1 MNRSDSIRRDR
12 SFDSV
17 LNKLMRMRSQNHES
31 FKAAMYNFLIA
42 AGIAAFVAVCFIL
55 GPFVRPLLWA
65 FLMGAVLFPFK
76 RKLAQL
82 LNGWF
87 ERLEE
92 RDSNV
97 LVALSLAPLEATENC
112 GRFLVD
118 WLKEHWQVITAGVG
132 IATCMK
138 LLVLY
143 APKGFLCAVWRIIVF
158 SHSLF
163 VQMIG
168 FLNIYLL
175 AAIVAVYLTSVYF
188 FWKPSNSNRFIIAG
202 QSLWIAIISYVC
214 SFLGALQVPVFI
226 MIMLYV
232 GASIIYHL
240 RTTEES
246 SSIVEKLKKLL
257 DKTDFEKSIS
267 ALNFKNVSQHSDIED
282 VSFSETM
289 DSVETLEAYEVKEDI
304 TEEHQHLSDTYFK
317 FLFYACIITFLYRNV
332 WMFIL
337 AAIPIF
343 MHLMFTLGKYTGFT
357 DFISAKINDVY
368 EKIKSW
374 AIEHHSAVLP
384 LCLPGILELNYK
396 INTVVRD
403 SLKSSVDLV
412 TSILMIILMILIIVF
427 LGVFF
432 CVNIYSETI
441 EVAYLGKD
449 LINKT
454 ITDRPELIDILPANM
469 QSSIDDAL
477 DNAHHYGRRK
487 IETYIDD
494 WLTDADPI
502 HATKLKEQILDVWDR
517 LIQYWIDF
525 NKSDSYGPRVPT
537 DALKSTFGE
546 IVDNPGHFKELV
558 LVAKQGIIGWA
569 KSNTQTIME
578 VAESLWHIIRTNLSM
593 IMTFTGEILSLVLS
607 GGQAC
612 VEFILDMIVFFTALF
627 YLLSSSQT
635 KYAPLQVT
643 KHLGVSSSGSK
654 IAEALENSISGVL
667 ISMFKSSIFTGLFTW
682 LVHTI
687 FGARIVFLP
696 SALAAILSAAPF
708 LGSYWCALPALL
720 EIWLAQDRLYAGVVL
735 FLLQFFVPPYF
746 EAAIYAEMKGGG
758 HPYLTGLAIAGGM
771 YWIGW
776 QGAIFGPLMLCFF
789 IGIFEVAAV
798 AMRANEDARRSSDED
813 TRTTN
818 IAVVDAITQMKSVNN
833 EHNKKNSIK
842 FLNQKVSKLEENKE
856 MATTKK
862 SNEALESSKQQTK
875 NELLT
880 NNNVNNNK
888 DGHEM
893 ETCNTNIKMNGNLEY
908 NKNNKDKIK
917 ISEELETPSGERDVV
932 NNKANDKMDENNL
945 EKSKTN
951 IKMNGNLE
959 NKDNIKISKE
969 IETPTNRDV
978 IDGIETF
985 EPTTTAQN
993 NLKLTED
1000 KRSSI
1005 TAPKSVELKIVTTTF
1020 LPATFEKKFC

>member
-17 LNKLMRMRSQNHES
+17 LNKLMRMRSQNHET

-76 RKLAQL
+76 RHLAQL

-97 LVALSLAPLEATENC
+97 MVSICLAPLEATEYC
-112 GRFLVD
+112 GSLVVS
-118 WLKEHWQVITAGVG
+118 WVREHWQLLTAGVG
-132 IATCMK
+132 VATCIK

-143 APKGFLCAVWRIIVF
+143 APKGFLCAVWRFIVF
-158 SHSLF
+158 SHSTLI
-163 VQMIG
+163 QLIG
-168 FLNIYLL
+168 FLNIYMLI
-175 AAIVAVYLTSVYF
+175 AIIAIYLSSVYIL
-188 FWKPSNSNRFIIAG
+188 WKPENSTKFVMAG
-202 QSLWIAIISYVC
+202 QSLWIAVVSYGC

-226 MIMLYV
+226 LIMLYV
-232 GASIIYHL
+232 GISIIYHM
-240 RTTEES
+240 RTAEDS
-246 SSIVEKLKKLL
+246 SSCIDKLKKLL
-257 DKTDFEKSIS
+257 DKTDFEKSV
-267 ALNFKNVSQHSDIED
+267 NNVSIKKQSLHSD
-282 VSFSETM
+282 
-289 DSVETLEAYEVKEDI
+289 AEDI
-304 TEEHQHLSDTYFK
+304 SLSDTIDSLENTDLFDENEGQHLSDIYFRC
-317 FLFYACIITFLYRNV
+317 LFYACIATFLYRNV

-337 AAIPIF
+337 AAIPISL
-343 MHLMFTLGKYTGFT
+343 HLLYTLGNVTGFT
-357 DFISAKINDVY
+357 AFIYGKINEAYDQL
-368 EKIKSW
+368 KSW

-384 LCLPGILELNYK
+384 LCLPGVLELNYK
-396 INTVVRD
+396 INAIIRN

-412 TSILMIILMILIIVF
+412 TSILMIILMLLIIVF

-454 ITDRPELIDILPANM
+454 ITDRPELIDILPQNI

-494 WLTDADPI
+494 WLAEADSV

-517 LIQYWIDF
+517 LIQYWIDV
-525 NKSDSYGPRVPT
+525 NKSDSTYGPRVPT
-537 DALKSTFGE
+537 DALKTTFGE
-546 IVDNPGHFKELV
+546 IVDNPELV

-569 KSNTQTIME
+569 KSNTQTILE

-593 IMTFTGEILSLVLS
+593 IMSFTGEILSLLLS

-627 YLLSSSQT
+627 YLLSSSNT
-635 KYAPLQVT
+635 KYAPLHVT
-643 KHLGVSSSGSK
+643 KYLGFSSSGSK
-654 IAEALENSISGVL
+654 IADALENSISGVL
-667 ISMFKSSIFTGLFTW
+667 ISMFKCSIFTGLFTW
-682 LVHTI
+682 LVHTV

-720 EIWLAQDRLYAGVVL
+720 ELWLAQDRFYAGLVL

-789 IGIFEVAAV
+789 IGLFEVAAV
-798 AMRANEDARRSSDED
+798 AMRANEEPRRSSEED
-813 TRTTN
+813 THATSSRSSSDEASSSVPLTN
-818 IAVVDAITQMKSVNN
+818 ETVKETAVKMAEAS
-833 EHNKKNSIK
+833 NKVLQTI
-842 FLNQKVSKLEENKE
+842 EIENANGAGAE
-856 MATTKK
+856 LINLSK
-862 SNEALESSKQQTK
+862 SNEL
-875 NELLT
+875 
-880 NNNVNNNK
+880 
-888 DGHEM
+888 
-893 ETCNTNIKMNGNLEY
+893 
-908 NKNNKDKIK
+908 
-917 ISEELETPSGERDVV
+917 
-932 NNKANDKMDENNL
+932 
-945 EKSKTN
+945 
-951 IKMNGNLE
+951 
-959 NKDNIKISKE
+959 
-969 IETPTNRDV
+969 
-978 IDGIETF
+978 
-985 EPTTTAQN
+985 TTTIKPQ
-993 NLKLTED
+993 
-1000 KRSSI
+1000 
-1005 TAPKSVELKIVTTTF
+1005 PMELKIITTTF
-1020 LPATFEKKFC
+1020 VPAAEANK

>member
-17 LNKLMRMRSQNHES
+17 LNKLMRMRSQNHET

-76 RKLAQL
+76 RRLAQL

-97 LVALSLAPLEATENC
+97 LVSICLAPLEATEHC
-112 GRFLVD
+112 GSLVVS
-118 WLKEHWQVITAGVG
+118 WLHEHWQLLTAGVG
-132 IATCMK
+132 VAACIK

-143 APKGFLCAVWRIIVF
+143 APKGFLCAVLRFVVF
-158 SHSLF
+158 SHSTF
-163 VQMIG
+163 VQLIG

-175 AAIVAVYLTSVYF
+175 IAIIVVYLTSVYF
-188 FWKPSNSNRFIIAG
+188 FWKSENSTKFVMAG
-202 QSLWIAIISYVC
+202 QSLWVAIVSYGC
-214 SFLGALQVPVFI
+214 SFLGALQVPAFI
-226 MIMLYV
+226 LIMLYV
-232 GASIIYHL
+232 GISIIYHM
-240 RTTEES
+240 RTAEGS
-246 SSIVEKLKKLL
+246 SSCIEKLKKLL
-257 DKTDFEKSIS
+257 DKNDFEKSVSNIS
-267 ALNFKNVSQHSDIED
+267 VKKQSLHSDVED
-282 VSFSETM
+282 VSLSETL
-289 DSVETLEAYEVKEDI
+289 DSLDNTELLDENEVP
-304 TEEHQHLSDTYFK
+304 HLSGIYFK
-317 FLFYACIITFLYRNV
+317 CLFYACIATFLYRNV

-337 AAIPIF
+337 AAIPISL
-343 MHLMFTLGKYTGFT
+343 HLLYTLGNVTGFT
-357 DFISAKINDVY
+357 AFISNKINEAY
-368 EKIKSW
+368 ENLKSW

-384 LCLPGILELNYK
+384 LCLPGVLELNYK
-396 INTVVRD
+396 INAIIRD

-412 TSILMIILMILIIVF
+412 TSILMIILMLLIIVF

-441 EVAYLGKD
+441 EVAYLAKD

-454 ITDRPELIDILPANM
+454 ITDRPELIDILPENI

-494 WLTDADPI
+494 WLAEADSV

-517 LIQYWIDF
+517 LIQYWIDV
-525 NKSDSYGPRVPT
+525 NKSDSAYGPRVPT
-537 DALKSTFGE
+537 DALKTTFGE
-546 IVDNPGHFKELV
+546 IVDNPELV

-569 KSNTQTIME
+569 KSNTQTILE

-593 IMTFTGEILSLVLS
+593 IMSFTGDILSLLLS

-627 YLLSSSQT
+627 YLLSSSNT

-643 KHLGVSSSGSK
+643 KYLGFSTSGSK
-654 IAEALENSISGVL
+654 IADALENSISGVL
-667 ISMFKSSIFTGLFTW
+667 ISMFKCSIFTGLFTW
-682 LVHTI
+682 LVHTV

-708 LGSYWCALPALL
+708 LGSYWCSLPALL
-720 EIWLAQDRLYAGVVL
+720 ELWLAQDRFYAGLVL

-813 TRTTN
+813 TR
-818 IAVVDAITQMKSVNN
+818 
-833 EHNKKNSIK
+833 
-842 FLNQKVSKLEENKE
+842 
-856 MATTKK
+856 AT
-862 SNEALESSKQQTK
+862 
-875 NELLT
+875 
-880 NNNVNNNK
+880 
-888 DGHEM
+888 
-893 ETCNTNIKMNGNLEY
+893 
-908 NKNNKDKIK
+908 
-917 ISEELETPSGERDVV
+917 ERRHSFYDY
-932 NNKANDKMDENNL
+932 
-945 EKSKTN
+945 
-951 IKMNGNLE
+951 
-959 NKDNIKISKE
+959 
-969 IETPTNRDV
+969 
-978 IDGIETF
+978 
-985 EPTTTAQN
+985 
-993 NLKLTED
+993 
-1000 KRSSI
+1000 
-1005 TAPKSVELKIVTTTF
+1005 
-1020 LPATFEKKFC
+1020 

>member
-17 LNKLMRMRSQNHES
+17 LNKLMRMRSQNHET

-76 RKLAQL
+76 RRLAQL

-97 LVALSLAPLEATENC
+97 MVSICLAPLEATEHC
-112 GRFLVD
+112 GSLVVS
-118 WLKEHWQVITAGVG
+118 WLHEHWQWLTAGVG
-132 IATCMK
+132 VAACIK

-143 APKGFLCAVWRIIVF
+143 APKGFLCAVWRFVLF
-158 SHSLF
+158 SHSTF
-163 VQMIG
+163 VQFIG

-175 AAIVAVYLTSVYF
+175 IAIIVVYLTSVYF
-188 FWKPSNSNRFIIAG
+188 LWKPENSTKFVMAG
-202 QSLWIAIISYVC
+202 QSLWVAIVSYGC
-214 SFLGALQVPVFI
+214 SFLGALQVPAFI
-226 MIMLYV
+226 LIMLYV
-232 GASIIYHL
+232 GVSIIYHM
-240 RTTEES
+240 RTADGS
-246 SSIVEKLKKLL
+246 SSCIEKLKKLL
-257 DKTDFEKSIS
+257 DKTDFEKSVSNIS
-267 ALNFKNVSQHSDIED
+267 VKKQSFHSDAED
-282 VSFSETM
+282 VSLSETL
-289 DSVETLEAYEVKEDI
+289 DSLDNTELLDENEVP
-304 TEEHQHLSDTYFK
+304 HLSGIYFK
-317 FLFYACIITFLYRNV
+317 CLFYACIATFLYRNV

-337 AAIPIF
+337 AAIPISL
-343 MHLMFTLGKYTGFT
+343 HLLYTLGNVTGFT
-357 DFISAKINDVY
+357 AFISNKIDETY
-368 EKIKSW
+368 ENLKCW

-384 LCLPGILELNYK
+384 LCLPGVLELNYK
-396 INTVVRD
+396 INAIIRD

-412 TSILMIILMILIIVF
+412 TSILMIILMLLIIVF

-454 ITDRPELIDILPANM
+454 ITDRPELIDILPENI

-494 WLTDADPI
+494 WLAEADSV

-517 LIQYWIDF
+517 LIQYWIDV
-525 NKSDSYGPRVPT
+525 NKSDSAYGPRVPT
-537 DALKSTFGE
+537 DALKTTFGE
-546 IVDNPGHFKELV
+546 IVDNPELV

-569 KSNTQTIME
+569 KSNTQTILE

-593 IMTFTGEILSLVLS
+593 IMSFTGDILSLLLS

-627 YLLSSSQT
+627 YLLSSSNT
-635 KYAPLQVT
+635 KYAPLHVT
-643 KHLGVSSSGSK
+643 KYLGFSTSGSK
-654 IAEALENSISGVL
+654 IADALENSISGVL
-667 ISMFKSSIFTGLFTW
+667 ISMFKCSIFTGLFTW
-682 LVHTI
+682 LVHTV

-708 LGSYWCALPALL
+708 LGSYWCSLPALL
-720 EIWLAQDRLYAGVVL
+720 ELWLAQDRFYAGLVL

-789 IGIFEVAAV
+789 IGVFEVAAV

-813 TRTTN
+813 TRATSSSYNGEICDTHPPTDVK
-818 IAVVDAITQMKSVNN
+818 I
-833 EHNKKNSIK
+833 
-842 FLNQKVSKLEENKE
+842 E
-856 MATTKK
+856 M
-862 SNEALESSKQQTK
+862 
-875 NELLT
+875 
-880 NNNVNNNK
+880 
-888 DGHEM
+888 
-893 ETCNTNIKMNGNLEY
+893 
-908 NKNNKDKIK
+908 
-917 ISEELETPSGERDVV
+917 SEPASQVEPTLPEGIE
-932 NNKANDKMDENNL
+932 
-945 EKSKTN
+945 
-951 IKMNGNLE
+951 
-959 NKDNIKISKE
+959 SKE
-969 IETPTNRDV
+969 STEINTLINNSSAAQEESKDLS
-978 IDGIETF
+978 
-985 EPTTTAQN
+985 TAKPQA
-993 NLKLTED
+993 
-1000 KRSSI
+1000 I
-1005 TAPKSVELKIVTTTF
+1005 ELKIITKTLMPVAETF
-1020 LPATFEKKFC
+1020 K

>member
-1 MNRSDSIRRDR
+1 MHRSDSIRRDR

-17 LNKLMRMRSQNHES
+17 LNKLMRIRSQNHES

-42 AGIAAFVAVCFIL
+42 AGVAAFVAVCFIL

-82 LNGWF
+82 LNNWF
-87 ERLEE
+87 EKLEE

-97 LVALSLAPLEATENC
+97 FVSLCLAPLEATESC
-112 GRFLVD
+112 GSFLVN

-132 IATCMK
+132 IASCIK

-143 APKGFLCAVWRIIVF
+143 APKGFLCAIWRLIVF

-163 VQMIG
+163 VQLIG
-168 FLNIYLL
+168 YLNIYLL
-175 AAIVAVYLTSVYF
+175 VAIIAVYLTSVYF
-188 FWKPSNSNRFIIAG
+188 FWRESNSNRFVIAG
-202 QSLWIAIISYVC
+202 QSLWIAIVSYGC
-214 SFLGALQVPVFI
+214 SFLGALQVPAFLL
-226 MIMLYV
+226 IMLYV
-232 GASIIYHL
+232 GASIVYHL
-240 RTTEES
+240 QNTEES
-246 SSIVEKLKKLL
+246 SSMVEKIKKLL
-257 DKTDFEKSIS
+257 DRSDFEKSINS
-267 ALNFKNVSQHSDIED
+267 LRLSSSNKKQSIHSDIDD

-289 DSVETLEAYEVKEDI
+289 DSMETLEAYEDHVDHKDD
-304 TEEHQHLSDTYFK
+304 EESSHISGTYFK
-317 FLFYACIITFLYRNV
+317 FLFYACMATFLYRNV

-337 AAIPIF
+337 ALIPMF
-343 MHLMFTLGKYTGFT
+343 MHLLYQLGIYTGFT
-357 DFISAKINDVY
+357 DFVAEKLNDIY
-368 EKIKSW
+368 IKIKTW

-384 LCLPGILELNYK
+384 LCLPGVLELNYK
-396 INTVVRD
+396 INGIIRN

-454 ITDRPELIDILPANM
+454 ITDRPELIDILPANI
-469 QSSIDDAL
+469 QSSLDDAL

-494 WLTDADPI
+494 WLTDADPV

-537 DALKSTFGE
+537 DALKTTFGE
-546 IVDNPGHFKELV
+546 IVDNP
-558 LVAKQGIIGWA
+558 VAKQGIIGWA

-593 IMTFTGEILSLVLS
+593 IMAFTGEILSLVLS

-643 KHLGVSSSGSK
+643 KYIGFSTSGSK
-654 IAEALENSISGVL
+654 IADALENSISGVL
-667 ISMFKSSIFTGLFTW
+667 ISMFKCSLFTGLFTW
-682 LVHTI
+682 LVHTV

-720 EIWLAQDRLYAGVVL
+720 ELWLAQDRLYAGIAL

-776 QGAIFGPLMLCFF
+776 QGAIFGPLLLCFF
-789 IGIFEVAAV
+789 IGLFEVAAV
-798 AMRANEDARRSSDED
+798 AMRSNGDVRRSSDED
-813 TRTTN
+813 TRTT
-818 IAVVDAITQMKSVNN
+818 
-833 EHNKKNSIK
+833 
-842 FLNQKVSKLEENKE
+842 
-856 MATTKK
+856 
-862 SNEALESSKQQTK
+862 
-875 NELLT
+875 
-880 NNNVNNNK
+880 
-888 DGHEM
+888 
-893 ETCNTNIKMNGNLEY
+893 
-908 NKNNKDKIK
+908 
-917 ISEELETPSGERDVV
+917 
-932 NNKANDKMDENNL
+932 
-945 EKSKTN
+945 
-951 IKMNGNLE
+951 
-959 NKDNIKISKE
+959 
-969 IETPTNRDV
+969 
-978 IDGIETF
+978 
-985 EPTTTAQN
+985 
-993 NLKLTED
+993 
-1000 KRSSI
+1000 
-1005 TAPKSVELKIVTTTF
+1005 
-1020 LPATFEKKFC
+1020 

>member
-1 MNRSDSIRRDR
+1 
-12 SFDSV
+12 
-17 LNKLMRMRSQNHES
+17 
-31 FKAAMYNFLIA
+31 
-42 AGIAAFVAVCFIL
+42 
-55 GPFVRPLLWA
+55 
-65 FLMGAVLFPFK
+65 
-76 RKLAQL
+76 
-82 LNGWF
+82 
-87 ERLEE
+87 
-92 RDSNV
+92 
-97 LVALSLAPLEATENC
+97 
-112 GRFLVD
+112 
-118 WLKEHWQVITAGVG
+118 
-132 IATCMK
+132 MK

-304 TEEHQHLSDTYFK
+304 SEEHQNLSDTYFK

-842 FLNQKVSKLEENKE
+842 FSNQKVNKLEENKDI
-856 MATTKK
+856 TTMKK
-862 SNEALESSKQQTK
+862 SNEDIKSSKQDTNK
-875 NELLT
+875 NEHLT
-880 NNNVNNNK
+880 NNKLNDKINEHQLEARSTNIKMHKNDENYKNIEDKVKISKELENSSNREVINNNVNHKMNENK
-888 DGHEM
+888 M
-893 ETCNTNIKMNGNLEY
+893 ETSNKNIKTNGNY
-908 NKNNKDKIK
+908 ANDDSNKNQIK
-917 ISEELETPSGERDVV
+917 ISEEL
-932 NNKANDKMDENNL
+932 
-945 EKSKTN
+945 KTTS
-951 IKMNGNLE
+951 
-959 NKDNIKISKE
+959 NKDVN
-969 IETPTNRDV
+969 
-978 IDGIETF
+978 DGAKTF
-985 EPTTTAQN
+985 ETITTAQN
-993 NLKLTED
+993 NLKLTENN
-1000 KRSSI
+1000 KSSL
-1005 TAPKSVELKIVTTTF
+1005 TTPKSVELKIVTTTF
-1020 LPATFEKKFC
+1020 LPATFEE

>member
-1 MNRSDSIRRDR
+1 MHRSDSIRRDR

-17 LNKLMRMRSQNHES
+17 LNKLMRIRSQNHES

-42 AGIAAFVAVCFIL
+42 AGVAAFVAVCFIL

-87 ERLEE
+87 EKLEE

-97 LVALSLAPLEATENC
+97 FVSLCLAPLEATESC
-112 GRFLVD
+112 GSFLVN
-118 WLKEHWQVITAGVG
+118 WLKVHWQVITAGVG
-132 IATCMK
+132 IATCIK

-143 APKGFLCAVWRIIVF
+143 APKGFLCAIWRLIVF

-163 VQMIG
+163 VQLIG
-168 FLNIYLL
+168 YLNIYLL
-175 AAIVAVYLTSVYF
+175 VAIIAVYLTSVYF
-188 FWKPSNSNRFIIAG
+188 FWKEANSNRFVIAG
-202 QSLWIAIISYVC
+202 QSLWIAIVSYGC
-214 SFLGALQVPVFI
+214 SFLGALQVPAFI
-226 MIMLYV
+226 LIMLYV
-232 GASIIYHL
+232 GASIVYHL
-240 RTTEES
+240 QNTEES
-246 SSIVEKLKKLL
+246 SSMVEKVKKLL
-257 DKTDFEKSIS
+257 DRSDFEKSINS
-267 ALNFKNVSQHSDIED
+267 LRLQNKKQSLHSDIED

-289 DSVETLEAYEVKEDI
+289 DSMETLEAYEDHGDHKEHNDDD
-304 TEEHQHLSDTYFK
+304 EPQMSGTYFK
-317 FLFYACIITFLYRNV
+317 FLFYACMATFLYRNV

-337 AAIPIF
+337 ALIPMF
-343 MHLMFTLGKYTGFT
+343 MHLLYQLGIYTGFT
-357 DFISAKINDVY
+357 DFVTEKLNDIY
-368 EKIKSW
+368 NKLKSW
-374 AIEHHSAVLP
+374 AIVHHSAVLP
-384 LCLPGILELNYK
+384 LCLPGVLELNYK
-396 INTVVRD
+396 INGIIRN

-454 ITDRPELIDILPANM
+454 ITDRPELIDILPANI
-469 QSSIDDAL
+469 QSSLDDAL

-494 WLTDADPI
+494 WLTDADPV

-537 DALKSTFGE
+537 DALKTTFGE
-546 IVDNPGHFKELV
+546 IVDNPELV

-593 IMTFTGEILSLVLS
+593 IMAFTGEIISLVLS

-643 KHLGVSSSGSK
+643 KYIGFSSSGSK
-654 IAEALENSISGVL
+654 IADALENSISGVL
-667 ISMFKSSIFTGLFTW
+667 ISMFKCSLFTGLFTW
-682 LVHTI
+682 LVHTV

-708 LGSYWCALPALL
+708 LGSYWCSLPALL
-720 EIWLAQDRLYAGVVL
+720 ELWLAQDRLYAGIAL

-776 QGAIFGPLMLCFF
+776 QGAIFGPLLLCFF
-789 IGIFEVAAV
+789 IGLFEVAAV
-798 AMRANEDARRSSDED
+798 AMRSNGDVRRSSDED
-813 TRTTN
+813 TRTTQVD
-818 IAVVDAITQMKSVNN
+818 VVNAIVDMQNVQQKQNT
-833 EHNKKNSIK
+833 ENKKKSAKISIQ
-842 FLNQKVSKLEENKE
+842 NTNPVSIYPKEENKCSTGKE
-856 MATTKK
+856 DIKAKSTVNTTT
-862 SNEALESSKQQTK
+862 N
-875 NELLT
+875 LLKET
-880 NNNVNNNK
+880 DTTSNNNAKKEDEKEIPTSQIDREILNPNNK
-888 DGHEM
+888 Y
-893 ETCNTNIKMNGNLEY
+893 NLSTQAPTKDIS
-908 NKNNKDKIK
+908 NDAISPNNVKK
-917 ISEELETPSGERDVV
+917 G
-932 NNKANDKMDENNL
+932 DE
-945 EKSKTN
+945 
-951 IKMNGNLE
+951 
-959 NKDNIKISKE
+959 KE
-969 IETPTNRDV
+969 I
-978 IDGIETF
+978 
-985 EPTTTAQN
+985 TTSQYMKRYS
-993 NLKLTED
+993 NLTKFLKMFPRRTD
-1000 KRSSI
+1000 TI
-1005 TAPKSVELKIVTTTF
+1005 YLPKCL
-1020 LPATFEKKFC
+1020 

>member
-17 LNKLMRMRSQNHES
+17 LNKLMRMRSQNHET

-76 RKLAQL
+76 RRLAQL

-97 LVALSLAPLEATENC
+97 MVSICLAPLEATEHC
-112 GRFLVD
+112 GSLVVS
-118 WLKEHWQVITAGVG
+118 WLHEHWQWLTAGVG
-132 IATCMK
+132 VAACIK

-143 APKGFLCAVWRIIVF
+143 APKGFLCAVWRFVLF
-158 SHSLF
+158 SHSTF
-163 VQMIG
+163 VQFIG

-175 AAIVAVYLTSVYF
+175 IAIIVVYLTSVYF
-188 FWKPSNSNRFIIAG
+188 LWKPENSTKFVMAG
-202 QSLWIAIISYVC
+202 QSLWVAIVSYGC
-214 SFLGALQVPVFI
+214 SFLGALQVPAFI
-226 MIMLYV
+226 LIMLYV
-232 GASIIYHL
+232 GVSIIYHM
-240 RTTEES
+240 RTADGS
-246 SSIVEKLKKLL
+246 SSCIEKLKKLL
-257 DKTDFEKSIS
+257 DKTDFEKSVSNIS
-267 ALNFKNVSQHSDIED
+267 VKKQSFHSDAED
-282 VSFSETM
+282 VSLSETL
-289 DSVETLEAYEVKEDI
+289 DSLDNTELLDENEVP
-304 TEEHQHLSDTYFK
+304 HLSGIYFK
-317 FLFYACIITFLYRNV
+317 CLFYACIATFLYRNV

-337 AAIPIF
+337 AAIPISL
-343 MHLMFTLGKYTGFT
+343 HLLYTLGNVTGFT
-357 DFISAKINDVY
+357 AFISNKIDETY
-368 EKIKSW
+368 ENLKCW

-384 LCLPGILELNYK
+384 LCLPGVLELNYK
-396 INTVVRD
+396 INAIIRD
-403 SLKSSVDLV
+403 SLKSSIDLV
-412 TSILMIILMILIIVF
+412 TSILMIILMLLIIVF

-454 ITDRPELIDILPANM
+454 ITDRPELIDILPENI

-494 WLTDADPI
+494 WLAEADSV

-517 LIQYWIDF
+517 LIQYWIDV
-525 NKSDSYGPRVPT
+525 NKSDSAYGPRVPT
-537 DALKSTFGE
+537 DALKTTFGE

-569 KSNTQTIME
+569 KSNTQTILE

-593 IMTFTGEILSLVLS
+593 IMSFTGDILSLLLS

-627 YLLSSSQT
+627 YLLSSSNT
-635 KYAPLQVT
+635 KYAPLHVT
-643 KHLGVSSSGSK
+643 KYLGFSTSGSK
-654 IAEALENSISGVL
+654 IADALENSISGVL
-667 ISMFKSSIFTGLFTW
+667 ISMFKCSIFTGLFTW
-682 LVHTI
+682 LVHTV

-708 LGSYWCALPALL
+708 LGSYWCSLPALL
-720 EIWLAQDRLYAGVVL
+720 ELWLAQDRFYAGLVL

-813 TRTTN
+813 TRAT
-818 IAVVDAITQMKSVNN
+818 SSNN
-833 EHNKKNSIK
+833 GEICDTHPPTDVKI
-842 FLNQKVSKLEENKE
+842 E
-856 MATTKK
+856 M
-862 SNEALESSKQQTK
+862 
-875 NELLT
+875 
-880 NNNVNNNK
+880 
-888 DGHEM
+888 
-893 ETCNTNIKMNGNLEY
+893 
-908 NKNNKDKIK
+908 
-917 ISEELETPSGERDVV
+917 SEPASQVEPMLPEGIE
-932 NNKANDKMDENNL
+932 
-945 EKSKTN
+945 
-951 IKMNGNLE
+951 
-959 NKDNIKISKE
+959 SKE
-969 IETPTNRDV
+969 STEINTLINNSSAAQEESKDLS
-978 IDGIETF
+978 
-985 EPTTTAQN
+985 TAKPQA
-993 NLKLTED
+993 
-1000 KRSSI
+1000 I
-1005 TAPKSVELKIVTTTF
+1005 ELKIITKTLMPVAETF
-1020 LPATFEKKFC
+1020 K

>member
-76 RKLAQL
+76 RTLAQL

-97 LVALSLAPLEATENC
+97 LVALSLGPLEATENC
-112 GRFLVD
+112 GKLLVD

-143 APKGFLCAVWRIIVF
+143 APKGFLCVVWRLIVF

-163 VQMIG
+163 VNIIG

-175 AAIVAVYLTSVYF
+175 AAIVAIYLTSVYF

-240 RTTEES
+240 RTTDES

-257 DKTDFEKSIS
+257 NKTDFEKSIS
-267 ALNFKNVSQHSDIED
+267 SLNFKQVNQHSDIED

-289 DSVETLEAYEVKEDI
+289 DSVETLEAYEVKEEVS
-304 TEEHQHLSDTYFK
+304 EEHQNLSDTYLK
-317 FLFYACIITFLYRNV
+317 FLFYACVITFLYRNV

-343 MHLMFTLGKYTGFT
+343 MHLLFTLGKYTGFT

-412 TSILMIILMILIIVF
+412 TSILMIILMILLIVF

-454 ITDRPELIDILPANM
+454 ITDRPELIDILPANI

-494 WLTDADPI
+494 WLTDADPV
-502 HATKLKEQILDVWDR
+502 HANKLKNQILDVWDR

-537 DALKSTFGE
+537 DALKSTLGE
-546 IVDNPGHFKELV
+546 IVDNPELV

-612 VEFILDMIVFFTALF
+612 IEFILDMIVFFTALF

-643 KHLGVSSSGSK
+643 KYLGVSSSGSK

-720 EIWLAQDRLYAGVVL
+720 EIWLAQDRLYAGIIL

-818 IAVVDAITQMKSVNN
+818 IAVVNAISEMKNINKENNKKNIKFIKNSKQNEAMKPIIEKTNETKTSKENLISGDEKQATGENEIGSKVNVIEENNMDNKMNANTVESKSSDIKNKDVTDNVSVIPKIILNNNLPDENDSKLNVNN
-833 EHNKKNSIK
+833 E
-842 FLNQKVSKLEENKE
+842 
-856 MATTKK
+856 
-862 SNEALESSKQQTK
+862 
-875 NELLT
+875 LL
-880 NNNVNNNK
+880 
-888 DGHEM
+888 
-893 ETCNTNIKMNGNLEY
+893 
-908 NKNNKDKIK
+908 KI
-917 ISEELETPSGERDVV
+917 PR
-932 NNKANDKMDENNL
+932 
-945 EKSKTN
+945 
-951 IKMNGNLE
+951 
-959 NKDNIKISKE
+959 
-969 IETPTNRDV
+969 
-978 IDGIETF
+978 
-985 EPTTTAQN
+985 
-993 NLKLTED
+993 
-1000 KRSSI
+1000 
-1005 TAPKSVELKIVTTTF
+1005 KSVELKIITTTF
-1020 LPATFEKKFC
+1020 LPPEKFD

>member
-1 MNRSDSIRRDR
+1 MHRSDSIRRDR

-17 LNKLMRMRSQNHES
+17 LNRIMRIRSQNHES

-82 LNGWF
+82 LNRWF
-87 ERLEE
+87 EKLEE

-97 LVALSLAPLEATENC
+97 FVSLCLAPLEATESC
-112 GRFLVD
+112 GSFFVN

-132 IATCMK
+132 IATCIK

-143 APKGFLCAVWRIIVF
+143 APKGFLCAVWRLVIF
-158 SHSLF
+158 SHSIF
-163 VQMIG
+163 VTLIG
-168 FLNIYLL
+168 FLNIYMLV
-175 AAIVAVYLTSVYF
+175 AIIAIYLTSVYF
-188 FWKPSNSNRFIIAG
+188 FWKPENSNRFVIAG
-202 QSLWIAIISYVC
+202 QSLWIAIVSYGC
-214 SFLGALQVPVFI
+214 SFLGALQVPAFLLV
-226 MIMLYV
+226 MIYV
-232 GASIIYHL
+232 GSSIIYHL
-240 RTTEES
+240 QNTEES
-246 SSIVEKLKKLL
+246 SSLVDKLKKLL
-257 DKTDFEKSIS
+257 DKTDFEKAINSLS
-267 ALNFKNVSQHSDIED
+267 CVSKKPSLHSDIED

-289 DSVETLEAYEVKEDI
+289 DSMETLEAYDEHADEKEGVEGDGED
-304 TEEHQHLSDTYFK
+304 THQSGTYFK
-317 FLFYACIITFLYRNV
+317 YLFYACLATFLYRNV

-337 AAIPIF
+337 AVIPMF
-343 MHLMFTLGKYTGFT
+343 MHLLYQLGKYTGFT
-357 DFISAKINDVY
+357 DFVTAKLNDIY
-368 EKIKSW
+368 TSIKSW
-374 AIEHHSAVLP
+374 AIDHHSAVLP
-384 LCLPGILELNYK
+384 LCLPGLLEMNYK
-396 INTVVRD
+396 INGIVRNG
-403 SLKSSVDLV
+403 LKSSVDLV
-412 TSILMIILMILIIVF
+412 TSILMIILMILLIVF

-454 ITDRPELIDILPANM
+454 ITDRPELIDILPANI
-469 QSSIDDAL
+469 QSTLDDAL

-494 WLTDADPI
+494 WLADADAV

-537 DALKSTFGE
+537 EALKTTFGE
-546 IVDNPGHFKELV
+546 IVDNP
-558 LVAKQGIIGWA
+558 VAKQGIIGWA

-627 YLLSSSQT
+627 YLLSSSQI
-635 KYAPLQVT
+635 KYAPLQIT
-643 KHLGVSSSGSK
+643 KYIGVSSSGSK
-654 IAEALENSISGVL
+654 IADALENSISGVL
-667 ISMFKSSIFTGLFTW
+667 ISMFKCSLFTGLFTW
-682 LVHTI
+682 LVHTV

-708 LGSYWCALPALL
+708 LGSYWCSLPALL
-720 EIWLAQDRLYAGVVL
+720 ELWLAQDRLYAGIVL
-735 FLLQFFVPPYF
+735 FLMQFFVPPYF

-798 AMRANEDARRSSDED
+798 SMRSNSEIRRSSDED
-813 TRTTN
+813 TRTTQED
-818 IAVVDAITQMKSVNN
+818 VVDAIVKIQSNNQNLKKDGPTKSVR
-833 EHNKKNSIK
+833 
-842 FLNQKVSKLEENKE
+842 LAVD
-856 MATTKK
+856 AP
-862 SNEALESSKQQTK
+862 SNEKLSSHKDTQGALKKCEDIGKSDENSKPLKEELSVAKSLMTEMSKGENTLKAKEESKTRLKNKPEEEMEIIEKDIISNDVEKPIDDLKSIAQSTLPNDDNMTK
-875 NELLT
+875 NAIDHADSIVIPHDSCIHESALNEPLLIPQ
-880 NNNVNNNK
+880 
-888 DGHEM
+888 G
-893 ETCNTNIKMNGNLEY
+893 
-908 NKNNKDKIK
+908 
-917 ISEELETPSGERDVV
+917 SR
-932 NNKANDKMDENNL
+932 
-945 EKSKTN
+945 
-951 IKMNGNLE
+951 
-959 NKDNIKISKE
+959 
-969 IETPTNRDV
+969 
-978 IDGIETF
+978 
-985 EPTTTAQN
+985 
-993 NLKLTED
+993 
-1000 KRSSI
+1000 
-1005 TAPKSVELKIVTTTF
+1005 VELKIVTTTI
-1020 LPATFEKKFC
+1020 LP

>member
-1 MNRSDSIRRDR
+1 MHRSDSIRRDR

-17 LNKLMRMRSQNHES
+17 LNKLMRIRSQNHES

-42 AGIAAFVAVCFIL
+42 AGVAAFVAVCFIL

-82 LNGWF
+82 LNNWF
-87 ERLEE
+87 EKLEE

-97 LVALSLAPLEATENC
+97 FVSLCLAPLEATESC
-112 GRFLVD
+112 GSFLVN

-132 IATCMK
+132 IASCIK

-143 APKGFLCAVWRIIVF
+143 APKGFLCAIWRLIVF

-163 VQMIG
+163 VQLIG
-168 FLNIYLL
+168 YLNIYLL
-175 AAIVAVYLTSVYF
+175 VAIIAVYLTSVYF
-188 FWKPSNSNRFIIAG
+188 FWRESNSNRFVIAG
-202 QSLWIAIISYVC
+202 QSLWIAIVSYGC
-214 SFLGALQVPVFI
+214 SFLGALQVPAFLL
-226 MIMLYV
+226 IMLYV
-232 GASIIYHL
+232 GASIVYHL
-240 RTTEES
+240 QNTEES
-246 SSIVEKLKKLL
+246 SSMVEKIKKLL
-257 DKTDFEKSIS
+257 DRSDFEKSINS
-267 ALNFKNVSQHSDIED
+267 LRLSSSNKKQSIHSDIDD

-289 DSVETLEAYEVKEDI
+289 DSMETLEAYEDHVDHKDD
-304 TEEHQHLSDTYFK
+304 EESSHISGTYFK
-317 FLFYACIITFLYRNV
+317 FLFYACMATFLYRNV

-337 AAIPIF
+337 ALIPMF
-343 MHLMFTLGKYTGFT
+343 MHLLYQLGIYTGFT
-357 DFISAKINDVY
+357 DFVAEKLNDIY
-368 EKIKSW
+368 IKIKTW

-384 LCLPGILELNYK
+384 LCLPGVLELNYK
-396 INTVVRD
+396 INGIIRN

-454 ITDRPELIDILPANM
+454 ITDRPELIDILPANI
-469 QSSIDDAL
+469 QSSLDDAL

-494 WLTDADPI
+494 WLTDADPV

-537 DALKSTFGE
+537 DALKTTFGE
-546 IVDNPGHFKELV
+546 IVDNPELV

-593 IMTFTGEILSLVLS
+593 IMAFTGEILSLVLS

-643 KHLGVSSSGSK
+643 KYIGFSTSGSK
-654 IAEALENSISGVL
+654 IADALENSISGVL
-667 ISMFKSSIFTGLFTW
+667 ISMFKCSLFTGLFTW
-682 LVHTI
+682 LVHTV

-720 EIWLAQDRLYAGVVL
+720 ELWLAQDRLYAGIAL

-776 QGAIFGPLMLCFF
+776 QGAIFGPLLLCFF
-789 IGIFEVAAV
+789 IGLFEVAAV
-798 AMRANEDARRSSDED
+798 AMRSNGDVRRSSDED
-813 TRTTN
+813 TRTT
-818 IAVVDAITQMKSVNN
+818 
-833 EHNKKNSIK
+833 
-842 FLNQKVSKLEENKE
+842 
-856 MATTKK
+856 
-862 SNEALESSKQQTK
+862 
-875 NELLT
+875 
-880 NNNVNNNK
+880 
-888 DGHEM
+888 
-893 ETCNTNIKMNGNLEY
+893 
-908 NKNNKDKIK
+908 
-917 ISEELETPSGERDVV
+917 
-932 NNKANDKMDENNL
+932 
-945 EKSKTN
+945 
-951 IKMNGNLE
+951 
-959 NKDNIKISKE
+959 
-969 IETPTNRDV
+969 
-978 IDGIETF
+978 
-985 EPTTTAQN
+985 
-993 NLKLTED
+993 
-1000 KRSSI
+1000 
-1005 TAPKSVELKIVTTTF
+1005 
-1020 LPATFEKKFC
+1020 

>member
-1 MNRSDSIRRDR
+1 MHRSDSIRRDR

-17 LNKLMRMRSQNHES
+17 LNKLMRIRSQNHES

-42 AGIAAFVAVCFIL
+42 AGVAAFVAVCLIL

-87 ERLEE
+87 EKLEE

-97 LVALSLAPLEATENC
+97 FVSLCLAPLEATESC
-112 GRFLVD
+112 GSFLIS

-132 IATCMK
+132 IATCVK

-143 APKGFLCAVWRIIVF
+143 APKGFLCALWRLIVF
-158 SHSLF
+158 SHSMF
-163 VQMIG
+163 VQLIG
-168 FLNIYLL
+168 YLNIYLL
-175 AAIVAVYLTSVYF
+175 VAIIAVYLTSVYF
-188 FWKPSNSNRFIIAG
+188 FWKESNSNRFVIAG
-202 QSLWIAIISYVC
+202 QSLWIAIVSYGC
-214 SFLGALQVPVFI
+214 SFLGALQVPAFLL
-226 MIMLYV
+226 IMLYV
-232 GASIIYHL
+232 GASIVYHL
-240 RTTEES
+240 QNTEES
-246 SSIVEKLKKLL
+246 SSMVEKIKKLL
-257 DKTDFEKSIS
+257 DRSDFEKSINS
-267 ALNFKNVSQHSDIED
+267 LKLQSKKQSLHSDIED

-289 DSVETLEAYEVKEDI
+289 DSMETLEAFEDHKEH
-304 TEEHQHLSDTYFK
+304 EEEEQPPQLSGTYFK
-317 FLFYACIITFLYRNV
+317 FLFYACLATFLYRNV

-337 AAIPIF
+337 ALIPMF
-343 MHLMFTLGKYTGFT
+343 MHLLYQLGIYTGFT
-357 DFISAKINDVY
+357 DFVADKLNDVY
-368 EKIKSW
+368 TKIKSW

-384 LCLPGILELNYK
+384 LCLPGVLEMNYK
-396 INTVVRD
+396 INGIIRN

-454 ITDRPELIDILPANM
+454 ITDRPELIDILPANI
-469 QSSIDDAL
+469 QSSLDDAL

-494 WLTDADPI
+494 WLTDADPV

-525 NKSDSYGPRVPT
+525 NKTDSYGPRVPT
-537 DALKSTFGE
+537 DALKTTFGE
-546 IVDNPGHFKELV
+546 IVDNP
-558 LVAKQGIIGWA
+558 VAKQGIIGWA

-593 IMTFTGEILSLVLS
+593 IMSFTGEILSLVLS

-643 KHLGVSSSGSK
+643 KYIGFSTSGSK
-654 IAEALENSISGVL
+654 IADTLENSISGVL
-667 ISMFKSSIFTGLFTW
+667 SSMFKCSLFTGLFTW
-682 LVHTI
+682 LVHTV

-708 LGSYWCALPALL
+708 LGSYWCSLPALL
-720 EIWLAQDRLYAGVVL
+720 ELWLAQDRLYAGIVL

-776 QGAIFGPLMLCFF
+776 QGAIFGPLLLCFF
-789 IGIFEVAAV
+789 IGLFEVAAV
-798 AMRANEDARRSSDED
+798 AMRGNADVRRSSDED
-813 TRTTN
+813 TRTTQED
-818 IAVVDAITQMKSVNN
+818 VVNAMVEMQN
-833 EHNKKNSIK
+833 ENQAKKNSQTSNDDK
-842 FLNQKVSKLEENKE
+842 KETSKDAVTFKTPDEEIQCKE
-856 MATTKK
+856 I
-862 SNEALESSKQQTK
+862 SNPMRQQTLSK
-875 NELLT
+875 DTKPADMESKELPNSTTTDLTSQVPKESDTNSNNKPKKIEEMTDKKPENIPSLTSDSLLT
-880 NNNVNNNK
+880 TSHISNPVTASTQPENVMLLKPVRRNDAN
-888 DGHEM
+888 EF
-893 ETCNTNIKMNGNLEY
+893 
-908 NKNNKDKIK
+908 
-917 ISEELETPSGERDVV
+917 SRD
-932 NNKANDKMDENNL
+932 L
-945 EKSKTN
+945 
-951 IKMNGNLE
+951 
-959 NKDNIKISKE
+959 
-969 IETPTNRDV
+969 PR
-978 IDGIETF
+978 
-985 EPTTTAQN
+985 
-993 NLKLTED
+993 
-1000 KRSSI
+1000 R
-1005 TAPKSVELKIVTTTF
+1005 SVELKIVTTTF
-1020 LPATFEKKFC
+1020 VPTI

>member
-112 GRFLVD
+112 GKFLVD

-132 IATCMK
+132 IASCMK

-143 APKGFLCAVWRIIVF
+143 APKGFLCAVWRLIVF

-188 FWKPSNSNRFIIAG
+188 FWKPSNSNRFVIAG

-240 RTTEES
+240 RITEET

-267 ALNFKNVSQHSDIED
+267 SLNFKNINQNSDIED

-304 TEEHQHLSDTYFK
+304 TEVHQHLSDTYFK

-343 MHLMFTLGKYTGFT
+343 MHLLFTLGKYTGFT
-357 DFISAKINDVY
+357 DFISAKINDIY
-368 EKIKSW
+368 ENIKSW
-374 AIEHHSAVLP
+374 SIEHHSAVLP

-396 INTVVRD
+396 INNVVRN

-578 VAESLWHIIRTNLSM
+578 VGESLWHIIRTNLSM
-593 IMTFTGEILSLVLS
+593 IMTFTGDILSLVLS

-643 KHLGVSSSGSK
+643 KYLGVSSSGSK

-720 EIWLAQDRLYAGVVL
+720 EIWLAQDRLYAGIVL

-798 AMRANEDARRSSDED
+798 AMRANEDAS
-813 TRTTN
+813 N
-818 IAVVDAITQMKSVNN
+818 IAVVDAITEMKSVNN
-833 EHNKKNSIK
+833 ENNKKNLIK
-842 FLNQKVSKLEENKE
+842 LNYETNKLAENKPIHS
-856 MATTKK
+856 TTTT
-862 SNEALESSKQQTK
+862 ESSESNKTVK
-875 NELLT
+875 NLT
-880 NNNVNNNK
+880 NNKVNDTTEENNSQ
-888 DGHEM
+888 
-893 ETCNTNIKMNGNLEY
+893 TSPTNIKKMNEKL
-908 NKNNKDKIK
+908 
-917 ISEELETPSGERDVV
+917 SEELETSVTTTKDVTD
-932 NNKANDKMDENNL
+932 NRTQSLGDTINAAI
-945 EKSKTN
+945 T
-951 IKMNGNLE
+951 GE
-959 NKDNIKISKE
+959 NKGFS
-969 IETPTNRDV
+969 TPAR
-978 IDGIETF
+978 
-985 EPTTTAQN
+985 
-993 NLKLTED
+993 
-1000 KRSSI
+1000 
-1005 TAPKSVELKIVTTTF
+1005 KSVELKIVTTTF
-1020 LPATFEKKFC
+1020 LPTSFEEKVC

>member
-112 GRFLVD
+112 GKFLVD

-132 IATCMK
+132 IASCMK

-143 APKGFLCAVWRIIVF
+143 APKGFLCAVWRLIVF

-188 FWKPSNSNRFIIAG
+188 FWKPSNSNRFVIAG

-240 RTTEES
+240 RITEET

-267 ALNFKNVSQHSDIED
+267 SLNFKNINQNSDIED

-304 TEEHQHLSDTYFK
+304 TEVHQHLSDTYFK

-343 MHLMFTLGKYTGFT
+343 MHLLFTLGKYTGFT
-357 DFISAKINDVY
+357 DFISAKINDIY
-368 EKIKSW
+368 ENIKSW
-374 AIEHHSAVLP
+374 SIEHHSAVLP

-396 INTVVRD
+396 INNVVRN

-546 IVDNPGHFKELV
+546 IVDNPELV

-578 VAESLWHIIRTNLSM
+578 VGESLWHIIRTNLSM
-593 IMTFTGEILSLVLS
+593 IMTFTGDILSLVLS

-643 KHLGVSSSGSK
+643 KYLGVSSSGSK

-720 EIWLAQDRLYAGVVL
+720 EIWLAQDRLYAGIVL

-818 IAVVDAITQMKSVNN
+818 IAVVDAITEMKSVNN
-833 EHNKKNSIK
+833 ENNKKNLIK
-842 FLNQKVSKLEENKE
+842 LNYETNKLAENKPIHS
-856 MATTKK
+856 TTTT
-862 SNEALESSKQQTK
+862 ESSESNKTVK
-875 NELLT
+875 NLT
-880 NNNVNNNK
+880 NNKVNDTTEENNSQ
-888 DGHEM
+888 
-893 ETCNTNIKMNGNLEY
+893 TSPTNIKKMNEKL
-908 NKNNKDKIK
+908 
-917 ISEELETPSGERDVV
+917 SEELETSVTTTKDVTD
-932 NNKANDKMDENNL
+932 NRTQSLGDTINAAI
-945 EKSKTN
+945 T
-951 IKMNGNLE
+951 GE
-959 NKDNIKISKE
+959 NKGFS
-969 IETPTNRDV
+969 TPAR
-978 IDGIETF
+978 
-985 EPTTTAQN
+985 
-993 NLKLTED
+993 
-1000 KRSSI
+1000 
-1005 TAPKSVELKIVTTTF
+1005 KSVELKIVTTTF
-1020 LPATFEKKFC
+1020 LPTSFEEKVC

>member
-1 MNRSDSIRRDR
+1 MHRSDSIRRDR

-17 LNKLMRMRSQNHES
+17 LNKLMRIRSQNHES

-42 AGIAAFVAVCFIL
+42 AGVAAFVAVCFIL

-82 LNGWF
+82 LNNWF
-87 ERLEE
+87 EKLEE

-97 LVALSLAPLEATENC
+97 FVSLCLAPLEATESC
-112 GRFLVD
+112 GSFLVN

-132 IATCMK
+132 IASCIK

-143 APKGFLCAVWRIIVF
+143 APKGFLCAIWRLVVF

-163 VQMIG
+163 VQLIG
-168 FLNIYLL
+168 YLNIYLL
-175 AAIVAVYLTSVYF
+175 VAIIAVYLTSVYF
-188 FWKPSNSNRFIIAG
+188 FWRESNSNRFVIAG
-202 QSLWIAIISYVC
+202 QSLWIAIVSYGC
-214 SFLGALQVPVFI
+214 SFLGALQVPAFLL
-226 MIMLYV
+226 IMLYV
-232 GASIIYHL
+232 GASIVYHL
-240 RTTEES
+240 QNTEES
-246 SSIVEKLKKLL
+246 SSMVEKIKKLL
-257 DKTDFEKSIS
+257 DRSDFEKSINS
-267 ALNFKNVSQHSDIED
+267 LRLSSSNKKQSIHSDIDD

-289 DSVETLEAYEVKEDI
+289 DSMETLEAYEDHVDHKDD
-304 TEEHQHLSDTYFK
+304 EEGSHISGTYFK
-317 FLFYACIITFLYRNV
+317 FLFYACMATFLYRNV

-337 AAIPIF
+337 ALIPMF
-343 MHLMFTLGKYTGFT
+343 MHLLYQLGIYTGFT
-357 DFISAKINDVY
+357 DFVAEKLNDIY
-368 EKIKSW
+368 NKIKTW

-384 LCLPGILELNYK
+384 LCLPGVLELNYK
-396 INTVVRD
+396 INGIIRN

-454 ITDRPELIDILPANM
+454 ITDRPELIDILPANI
-469 QSSIDDAL
+469 QSSLDDAL

-494 WLTDADPI
+494 WLTDADPV

-537 DALKSTFGE
+537 DALKTTFGE
-546 IVDNPGHFKELV
+546 IVDNP
-558 LVAKQGIIGWA
+558 VAKQGIIGWA

-593 IMTFTGEILSLVLS
+593 IMAFTGEILSLVLS

-643 KHLGVSSSGSK
+643 KYIGFSTSGSK
-654 IAEALENSISGVL
+654 IADALENSISGVL
-667 ISMFKSSIFTGLFTW
+667 ISMFKCSLFTGLFTW
-682 LVHTI
+682 LVHTV

-720 EIWLAQDRLYAGVVL
+720 ELWLAQDRLYAGIAL

-776 QGAIFGPLMLCFF
+776 QGAIFGPLLLCFF
-789 IGIFEVAAV
+789 IGLFEVAAV
-798 AMRANEDARRSSDED
+798 AMRSNGDVRRSSDED
-813 TRTTN
+813 TRTT
-818 IAVVDAITQMKSVNN
+818 
-833 EHNKKNSIK
+833 
-842 FLNQKVSKLEENKE
+842 
-856 MATTKK
+856 
-862 SNEALESSKQQTK
+862 
-875 NELLT
+875 
-880 NNNVNNNK
+880 
-888 DGHEM
+888 
-893 ETCNTNIKMNGNLEY
+893 
-908 NKNNKDKIK
+908 
-917 ISEELETPSGERDVV
+917 
-932 NNKANDKMDENNL
+932 
-945 EKSKTN
+945 
-951 IKMNGNLE
+951 
-959 NKDNIKISKE
+959 
-969 IETPTNRDV
+969 
-978 IDGIETF
+978 
-985 EPTTTAQN
+985 
-993 NLKLTED
+993 
-1000 KRSSI
+1000 
-1005 TAPKSVELKIVTTTF
+1005 
-1020 LPATFEKKFC
+1020 

>member
-112 GRFLVD
+112 GKFLVD

-132 IATCMK
+132 IASCMK

-143 APKGFLCAVWRIIVF
+143 APKGFLCAVWRLIVF

-188 FWKPSNSNRFIIAG
+188 FWKPSNSNRFVIAG

-240 RTTEES
+240 RITEET

-267 ALNFKNVSQHSDIED
+267 SLNFKNINQNSDIED

-304 TEEHQHLSDTYFK
+304 TEVHQHLSDTYFK

-343 MHLMFTLGKYTGFT
+343 MHLLFTLGKYTGFT
-357 DFISAKINDVY
+357 DFISAKINDIY
-368 EKIKSW
+368 ENIKSW
-374 AIEHHSAVLP
+374 SIEHHSAVLP

-396 INTVVRD
+396 INNVVRN

-546 IVDNPGHFKELV
+546 IVDNP
-558 LVAKQGIIGWA
+558 VAKQGIIGWA

-578 VAESLWHIIRTNLSM
+578 VGESLWHIIRTNLSM
-593 IMTFTGEILSLVLS
+593 IMTFTGDILSLVLS

-643 KHLGVSSSGSK
+643 KYLGVSSSGSK

-720 EIWLAQDRLYAGVVL
+720 EIWLAQDRLYAGIVL

-818 IAVVDAITQMKSVNN
+818 IAVVDAITEMKSVNN
-833 EHNKKNSIK
+833 ENNKKNLIK
-842 FLNQKVSKLEENKE
+842 LNYETNKLAENKPIHS
-856 MATTKK
+856 TTTT
-862 SNEALESSKQQTK
+862 ESSESNKTVK
-875 NELLT
+875 NLT
-880 NNNVNNNK
+880 NNKVNDTTEENNSQ
-888 DGHEM
+888 
-893 ETCNTNIKMNGNLEY
+893 TSPTNIKKMNEKL
-908 NKNNKDKIK
+908 
-917 ISEELETPSGERDVV
+917 SEELETSVTTTKDVTD
-932 NNKANDKMDENNL
+932 NRTQSLGDTINAAI
-945 EKSKTN
+945 T
-951 IKMNGNLE
+951 GE
-959 NKDNIKISKE
+959 NKGFS
-969 IETPTNRDV
+969 TPAR
-978 IDGIETF
+978 
-985 EPTTTAQN
+985 
-993 NLKLTED
+993 
-1000 KRSSI
+1000 
-1005 TAPKSVELKIVTTTF
+1005 KSVELKIVTTTF
-1020 LPATFEKKFC
+1020 LPTSFEEKVC

>member
-92 RDSNV
+92 RDSNI

-138 LLVLY
+138 LLLLY
-143 APKGFLCAVWRIIVF
+143 APKGFLCAVWRLIVF

-163 VQMIG
+163 VHMIG
-168 FLNIYLL
+168 YLNIYLL
-175 AAIVAVYLTSVYF
+175 ITIVVVYLTSVYF
-188 FWKPSNSNRFIIAG
+188 FWKPSNSNRFVIAG
-202 QSLWIAIISYVC
+202 QSLWVAIVSYFC
-214 SFLGALQVPVFI
+214 SFLGALQVPAFLL
-226 MIMLYV
+226 IMLYV
-232 GASIIYHL
+232 GASIVYHL
-240 RTTEES
+240 RTTDDS
-246 SSIVEKLKKLL
+246 SSLVDKLKKLL
-257 DKTDFEKSIS
+257 DKTDFEKSIKY
-267 ALNFKNVSQHSDIED
+267 LRVKQTPQHSDIED

-289 DSVETLEAYEVKEDI
+289 DSVETLEAYEVKEDVI
-304 TEEHQHLSDTYFK
+304 EDHQNLSDSYFK
-317 FLFYACIITFLYRNV
+317 FLFYACVITFLYRNV

-343 MHLMFTLGKYTGFT
+343 LHLLFILGKYTGFT
-357 DFISAKINDVY
+357 DFICGKINDIY
-368 EKIKSW
+368 ESLKSW

-396 INTVVRD
+396 INSVVRN

-412 TSILMIILMILIIVF
+412 TSILMIILMILIIIF

-494 WLTDADPI
+494 WLTDADPV

-546 IVDNPGHFKELV
+546 IVDNPELV

-593 IMTFTGEILSLVLS
+593 IMTFTGDILSLILS

-627 YLLSSSQT
+627 YLLSSSQI

-643 KHLGVSSSGSK
+643 KYLGVSSSGSK

-667 ISMFKSSIFTGLFTW
+667 ISMFKSSLFTGLFTW

-720 EIWLAQDRLYAGVVL
+720 EIWLAQDRLYAGVAL

-818 IAVVDAITQMKSVNN
+818 NLAVVDSITKIKTANENKTKKHVKEQKVVQKSESINN
-833 EHNKKNSIK
+833 E
-842 FLNQKVSKLEENKE
+842 
-856 MATTKK
+856 
-862 SNEALESSKQQTK
+862 SNIIIE
-875 NELLT
+875 
-880 NNNVNNNK
+880 
-888 DGHEM
+888 
-893 ETCNTNIKMNGNLEY
+893 NIKEHKEETNDERIEGN
-908 NKNNKDKIK
+908 
-917 ISEELETPSGERDVV
+917 
-932 NNKANDKMDENNL
+932 
-945 EKSKTN
+945 KS
-951 IKMNGNLE
+951 NLE
-959 NKDNIKISKE
+959 NSTECNLNTNKENVDKLDGTNQTRIDEDIICTAKESNIDAKLNEEHNTSKPQ
-969 IETPTNRDV
+969 T
-978 IDGIETF
+978 
-985 EPTTTAQN
+985 
-993 NLKLTED
+993 
-1000 KRSSI
+1000 
-1005 TAPKSVELKIVTTTF
+1005 VELKIITTTI
-1020 LPATFEKKFC
+1020 LPAIHDTNVS